1 MSKLVHD
8 FLFAGAELVGVGDV
22 EQRWQVLVEQFID
35 LAIEGNCAV
44 FGINLIEH
52 QAVIHMV
59 FGMTT
64 NDLTFE
70 FELDDGDGLV
80 HLGHQLSRTLQT
92 RIVVEVLGLPDG
104 ARVIAIDLHSEVGER
119 QKIDAVTLF
128 KCLDIGITDRDAE
141 HRCNES
147 EVAGSCSHPFDV
159 VVAPLDVE
167 IVVARECVHDF
178 PSTGTTIEDVAYNVE

>member
-1 MSKLVHD
+1 M
-8 FLFAGAELVGVGDV
+8 FAGAELVGVGDV

-35 LAIEGNCAV
+35 LAIEGDCAG

-104 ARVIAIDLHSEVGER
+104 ARVIAIDLHGEVGER
-119 QKIDAVTLF
+119 QKIDAVTFLER
-128 KCLDIGITDRDAE
+128 LDIGITDRDAE
-141 HRCNES
+141 HRCNEC
-147 EVAGSCSHPFDV
+147 EVACSGSHPFDV

-178 PSTGTTIEDVAYNVE
+178 PSSGTTIEDVAYNVERVDDEAV